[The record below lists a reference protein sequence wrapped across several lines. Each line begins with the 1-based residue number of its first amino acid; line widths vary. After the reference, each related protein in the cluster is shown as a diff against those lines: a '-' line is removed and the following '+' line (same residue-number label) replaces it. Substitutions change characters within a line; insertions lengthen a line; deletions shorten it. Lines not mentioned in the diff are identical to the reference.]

1 MKRTQM
7 VLLAIF
13 ILISGVLS
21 GPSQTAHAASNSDDR
36 YTYRTG
42 AWFEDGDLHYVT
54 KNAKATTDTTYGT
67 KALIFRVDITCN
79 PDKNPLTAECSPLSG
94 GSDNYLRIDLY
105 KPTGERD
112 TSIWTVRDVG
122 ECDYLAEVMRK
133 DGEEIEAQ
141 KLWDLKKCKQRE
153 YGSKPED
160 SILVAVFISNAGV
173 MTDKIAGHNNPKFQN
188 IRDGGDIYISPVFI
202 VKYKGVPAFT
212 PEYATLDGIRDAK
225 SWGNKSY
232 FRDYYD
238 AKVVYHGSF
247 PLYVEF
253 LNANTRDELKP
264 KIQVQSQYGPEDID
278 GYKKGQWPAWKYTKA
293 MTLDGKGVDMKLPTT
308 IDDGHGKTYVLR
320 CSYITRLKKYDEKKC
335 SDSGDDP
342 YWVRGPEL
350 TERNPPV
357 YIGGTVV
364 VALYDSDCK
373 CHTTATIPNKGKL
386 EGEVPA
392 ENAVIGQKVT
402 MQVDLQQTPEE
413 LEDWKQWVKGKTD
426 FKIRIRTYRSD
437 QTDKMTGLANTGA
450 KAIWSK
456 GSVLLPATDAN
467 PNYENDVGT
476 TPWVLLAYLDGGNDS
491 KVLFQDD
498 LTNYPI
504 PEGGK
509 VSFRYNADVF
519 ISAKD
524 TITNTIVTKQ
534 CTRPGPST
542 EMTWFRP
549 PKPKPDIG
557 NFVSIPKNFSEIK
570 EGSPQLSGTSSNETF
585 DAMSGTPTT
594 RSLYFAAGGS
604 EFIVDVQVEYVPKVT
619 QTRTYKSE
627 FTKVVNGWAMER
639 ILPSY
644 QEDTEPPK
652 PAARTVTDACGAPF
666 TEEVLPRNRPYLQG
680 YTEGDDPQ
688 PIYGT
693 EYGWEQMGHDFE
705 MVGGY
710 VDSWTQTVTF
720 DYMKINKAVVWRI
733 DRSKVNGMSALVGTN
748 EVTASIH
755 KINPNDPNDPSLPTV
770 FSNFAKKDTSKDGR
784 LRYSV
789 EPAQHDA
796 VYWYEGESDN
806 CLTNS
811 KTSGTVD
818 EQKQFDIRRN
828 TEGNVTAVSDFLIL
842 QTSSGDQSVM
852 YFEKSSDPAATTEQ
866 LDVPVTDFDTMWT
879 NNPLSAAKWDQLNTI
894 KVGSYNGNYGNPTNK
909 YSGASTSTVATV
921 FDTLSA
927 GLIRPHRPLPY
938 LRLMHTGID
947 VPDALP
953 NGEYFTGVSEV
964 FYQLAL
970 IHNDQNLPVM
980 YGTGYNND
988 YQANGQAFP
997 APYSPIHA
1005 KVNDV
1010 VIHDPVSVENALVVS
1025 LPSSLDQRTPASQA
1039 IGGNKQE
1046 GVAEY
1051 ERVLDPSYRQN
1062 IIPNS
1067 DAEIVNVNGTV
1078 AGWNQW
1084 VASGSSANMTFTNRS
1099 GDTWVIG
1106 PGKHTFEVNS
1116 AAGTGATGGYW
1127 KDIPIKPN
1135 TNYRFEGD
1143 LSCHRCD
1150 GYFALDV
1157 YTSDMQ
1163 YTGVSAGSSDHNTTS
1178 VLQHKTFDFTSPANA
1193 GVLRI
1198 HMIKGPTLDAV
1209 SNPRD
1214 YLFADNLLLKN
1225 MSVQEFVAVDPV
1237 FVTEEVPNPD
1247 YVKATNGTNKT
1258 FTYTGSA
1265 ETFIAPDDGVY
1276 TIEAWGAQGG
1286 RGTQKGSSGSGGLG
1300 GYSRGQITLSK
1311 GETLNMYVGGQGGSS
1326 GAAGWNGGGSA
1337 TSSNGGGG
1345 GASDVR
1351 KGGTELKDR
1360 ILVAGG
1366 GGGGG
1371 SGATGGDGGG
1381 EKGGTG
1387 TSTSEVS
1394 GGAGGSQTSG
1404 YSLGSGGSVS
1414 GDASAGG
1421 GGYYG
1426 GYGAASHGCSNPNAG
1441 GGGGSG
1447 YVGGV
1452 SNGTMST
1459 GVNTGDGQIVITSPP
1474 RAAIGAPTKVV
1485 TTMAGGSDTSPP
1497 SDAYVLQTITVKPST
1512 PAGGYTPGNFVLLDH
1527 GFQLYFPNTGD
1538 FYGNGQ
1544 WGWSQTTEIR
1554 GKGFTDG
1561 MDTTEWTQAKY
1572 VKFDFNVIYNGVMY
1586 KANEWISLDVGTT
1599 LFDFYVPLAN
1609 RERVSAMV
1617 EWKSVAINAAGEDS
1631 DLPTNKVR
1639 YNTPRTYAA
1648 KHSTLKKYQVDVV
1661 GRIGN
1666 MVIEDT
1672 GDFRFSN
1679 LFKQQRQPTEW
1690 LIPNVVA
1697 KVNPNTQAQVI
1708 GDLIDIRGE
1717 SMSTNASYLNT
1728 WGLLTHLNLGN
1739 QRDNKTIT
1747 FPLSPEKNN
1756 IKALQNQPLRLGYDV
1771 LSDIQTMGNYY
1782 SNLQIIP
1789 YYYHL
1794 NLQNGAITPVD
1805 IYMNVDGDYKIINR
1819 HNGGSTATVYEN
1831 PVWLNWDDQA
1841 GRRNVTAAEQEWTS
1855 RIAALFA
1862 QSGGDSEE
1870 PSGNYLYGTSQ
1881 FMQLTGRNRTYI
1893 GQDATYGWDK
1903 NPGNKLSMMEYAM
1916 QAQRWH
1922 FSYSLPSSAVAVR
1935 AGQQV
1940 TQANIDA
1947 LRANTGVLV
1956 LAADIKAVGDTY
1968 TLQYTAPMGNGTV
1981 NIAGTSWPL
1990 GSIPYPVIAIYSAS
2004 KSSADDLQVSGTH

>member
-1 MKRTQM
+1 
-7 VLLAIF
+7 
-13 ILISGVLS
+13 
-21 GPSQTAHAASNSDDR
+21 
-36 YTYRTG
+36 
-42 AWFEDGDLHYVT
+42 
-54 KNAKATTDTTYGT
+54 
-67 KALIFRVDITCN
+67 
-79 PDKNPLTAECSPLSG
+79 
-94 GSDNYLRIDLY
+94 
-105 KPTGERD
+105 
-112 TSIWTVRDVG
+112 
-122 ECDYLAEVMRK
+122 
-133 DGEEIEAQ
+133 
-141 KLWDLKKCKQRE
+141 
-153 YGSKPED
+153 
-160 SILVAVFISNAGV
+160 
-173 MTDKIAGHNNPKFQN
+173 
-188 IRDGGDIYISPVFI
+188 
-202 VKYKGVPAFT
+202 
-212 PEYATLDGIRDAK
+212 
-225 SWGNKSY
+225 
-232 FRDYYD
+232 
-238 AKVVYHGSF
+238 
-247 PLYVEF
+247 
-253 LNANTRDELKP
+253 
-264 KIQVQSQYGPEDID
+264 
-278 GYKKGQWPAWKYTKA
+278 
-293 MTLDGKGVDMKLPTT
+293 
-308 IDDGHGKTYVLR
+308 
-320 CSYITRLKKYDEKKC
+320 
-335 SDSGDDP
+335 
-342 YWVRGPEL
+342 
-350 TERNPPV
+350 
-357 YIGGTVV
+357 
-364 VALYDSDCK
+364 
-373 CHTTATIPNKGKL
+373 
-386 EGEVPA
+386 
-392 ENAVIGQKVT
+392 
-402 MQVDLQQTPEE
+402 
-413 LEDWKQWVKGKTD
+413 
-426 FKIRIRTYRSD
+426 
-437 QTDKMTGLANTGA
+437 
-450 KAIWSK
+450 
-456 GSVLLPATDAN
+456 
-467 PNYENDVGT
+467 
-476 TPWVLLAYLDGGNDS
+476 
-491 KVLFQDD
+491 
-498 LTNYPI
+498 
-504 PEGGK
+504 
-509 VSFRYNADVF
+509 
-519 ISAKD
+519 
-524 TITNTIVTKQ
+524 
-534 CTRPGPST
+534 
-542 EMTWFRP
+542 
-549 PKPKPDIG
+549 
-557 NFVSIPKNFSEIK
+557 
-570 EGSPQLSGTSSNETF
+570 
-585 DAMSGTPTT
+585 
-594 RSLYFAAGGS
+594 
-604 EFIVDVQVEYVPKVT
+604 
-619 QTRTYKSE
+619 
-627 FTKVVNGWAMER
+627 
-639 ILPSY
+639 
-644 QEDTEPPK
+644 
-652 PAARTVTDACGAPF
+652 
-666 TEEVLPRNRPYLQG
+666 
-680 YTEGDDPQ
+680 
-688 PIYGT
+688 
-693 EYGWEQMGHDFE
+693 
-705 MVGGY
+705 
-710 VDSWTQTVTF
+710 
-720 DYMKINKAVVWRI
+720 
-733 DRSKVNGMSALVGTN
+733 
-748 EVTASIH
+748 
-755 KINPNDPNDPSLPTV
+755 
-770 FSNFAKKDTSKDGR
+770 
-784 LRYSV
+784 
-789 EPAQHDA
+789 
-796 VYWYEGESDN
+796 
-806 CLTNS
+806 
-811 KTSGTVD
+811 
-818 EQKQFDIRRN
+818 
-828 TEGNVTAVSDFLIL
+828 
-842 QTSSGDQSVM
+842 
-852 YFEKSSDPAATTEQ
+852 
-866 LDVPVTDFDTMWT
+866 
-879 NNPLSAAKWDQLNTI
+879 
-894 KVGSYNGNYGNPTNK
+894 
-909 YSGASTSTVATV
+909 
-921 FDTLSA
+921 
-927 GLIRPHRPLPY
+927 
-938 LRLMHTGID
+938 
-947 VPDALP
+947 
-953 NGEYFTGVSEV
+953 
-964 FYQLAL
+964 
-970 IHNDQNLPVM
+970 
-980 YGTGYNND
+980 
-988 YQANGQAFP
+988 
-997 APYSPIHA
+997 
-1005 KVNDV
+1005 
-1010 VIHDPVSVENALVVS
+1010 
-1025 LPSSLDQRTPASQA
+1025 
-1039 IGGNKQE
+1039 
-1046 GVAEY
+1046 
-1051 ERVLDPSYRQN
+1051 
-1062 IIPNS
+1062 
-1067 DAEIVNVNGTV
+1067 
-1078 AGWNQW
+1078 
-1084 VASGSSANMTFTNRS
+1084 
-1099 GDTWVIG
+1099 
-1106 PGKHTFEVNS
+1106 
-1116 AAGTGATGGYW
+1116 
-1127 KDIPIKPN
+1127 
-1135 TNYRFEGD
+1135 
-1143 LSCHRCD
+1143 
-1150 GYFALDV
+1150 
-1157 YTSDMQ
+1157 
-1163 YTGVSAGSSDHNTTS
+1163 
-1178 VLQHKTFDFTSPANA
+1178 
-1193 GVLRI
+1193 VLRI

-1265 ETFIAPDDGVY
+1265 ETFTAPDDGVY

-1286 RGTQKGSSGSGGLG
+1286 RGTQKGSNGSGGLG

-1326 GAAGWNGGGSA
+1326 GAAGWNGGGTA

-1351 KGGTELKDR
+1351 KGGTNLSDR

-1459 GVNTGDGQIVITSPP
+1459 GVKTGDGQIVITSPP
-1474 RAAIGAPTKVV
+1474 RAAIGAPMKVV

-1697 KVNPNTQAQVI
+1697 KVNPNAQAQVI

-1756 IKALQNQPLRLGYDV
+1756 IKALQNQPLRLGYEV

-1794 NLQNGAITPVD
+1794 NLQTGTITPVD
-1805 IYMNVDGDYKIINR
+1805 IYMNVGGDYKIINR
-1819 HNGGSTATVYEN
+1819 HSGGSTATVYEN
-1831 PVWLNWDDQA
+1831 PVRLNWDDQA

-1862 QSGGDSEE
+1862 QSGGDGAEGKAAE
-1870 PSGNYLYGTSQ
+1870 PFGTYLYGSSQ

-1947 LRANTGVLV
+1947 LRTNTGVLV

-1968 TLQYTAPMGNGTV
+1968 TLQYTAPMGNGTA